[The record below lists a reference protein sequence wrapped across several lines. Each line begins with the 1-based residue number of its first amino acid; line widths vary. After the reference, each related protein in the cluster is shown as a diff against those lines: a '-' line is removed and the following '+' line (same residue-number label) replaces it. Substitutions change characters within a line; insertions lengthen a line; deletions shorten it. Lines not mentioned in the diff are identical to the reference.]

1 MLVYGIR
8 CDSSE
13 LINMPAGLVAEYYT
27 NYGLL
32 VFPAYSRP
40 TLVMNHTTHPSARF
54 LNLAKRII
62 EQPYMVHEMDNEHP
76 FVSDLEGEA
85 IDTLHATGASPSW
98 YHVPLLA
105 TPVQPPHLQISSD

>member
-40 TLVMNHTTHPSARF
+40 TLVTNHTNPPSARF

-62 EQPYMVHEMDNEHP
+62 EQPYMVHEMDDEHP
-76 FVSDLEGEA
+76 FVSELEGEA
-85 IDTLHATGASPSW
+85 IDTLHPTGASPGW

-105 TPVQPPHLQISSD
+105 TRVQTPHLQIE